1 MSADNRESELQ
12 LQINDLQTRVA
23 YQEDL
28 LQSLNDVIAKQ
39 DLMLGRLQHELQQNS
54 QKLDEMTFS
63 IEAKGLEKPP
73 HY

>member
-1 MSADNRESELQ
+1 VEERIKSLETQVE
-12 LQINDLQTRVA
+12 DLQTRLV

-39 DLMLGRLQHELQQNS
+39 DSVIVRLEQQNLENQQRIDDALHLFDS
-54 QKLDEMTFS
+54 RGS
-63 IEAKGLEKPP
+63 EKPP